1 MIDEFSSIYTVHITL
16 NIQLL
21 IIKGMYSIIYIYIY
35 MIKLPVDG
43 GIINIVQS
51 YKH

>member
-21 IIKGMYSIIYIYIY
+21 IINGMYSIIYIYIY
-35 MIKLPVDG
+35 DKATSRWWYYQYRPIL
-43 GIINIVQS
+43 
-51 YKH
+51 